1 MKRLE
6 NWNKYGLA
14 VFLVLLNAAFFA
26 FIAWFMPIRYEQ
38 NDDIMMCM
46 IANGLYT
53 GTPDAH
59 LVYINALSGQLLVWL
74 YTCTHAIEWYTVIFA
89 GLHIL
94 SMSVID
100 YTVLRSNHS
109 GYLKALW
116 LAFLYVMWIRII
128 ISFQFTTTAG
138 LVCLAGILLLM
149 RQGWRNLLLGS
160 GLVLVA
166 SLIRFHSAALVSLLM
181 APVVVY
187 HWGRDWRRYVPMIVL
202 FMLVIGGR
210 VGNRMY
216 YQSDEWKYYREYNT
230 IRANMTDNPNAR
242 TRRVFNNL
250 PDGVTEADYRLF
262 LNFFPD
268 PNIMDLEALKQINT
282 HVNAMP
288 LSQKLMNIERL
299 SKYGLV
305 LLTMLILMIMVDL
318 SQPEKKMHL
327 FIAGYAMF
335 VIGLLIL
342 VSLDQFVKNRVF
354 LCFVVPIVMAFFTL
368 LPEKVS
374 MKRVTGMAALI
385 MVLIGVYIY
394 QAGTARDNDYY
405 HRTVVWN
412 AFQDPLIKTLP
423 AESRLATIGTTF
435 SLEFINP
442 FHIKDFNTRKFTLGW
457 FTHIPFNKEVGESY
471 MDLTRDDMYIFV
483 PFNYDDVDSMINRVR
498 QQIAFHYGVP
508 TYVALYRR
516 NGGYAI
522 VQLRTTENWA
532 EMEGIWENQ

>member
-59 LVYINALSGQLLVWL
+59 LVYINALYGQLLVWL
-74 YTCTHAIEWYTVIFA
+74 YTWTHAIEWYTVIFA

-187 HWGRDWRRYVPMIVL
+187 HWGREWRRYVPMIVL

-242 TRRVFNNL
+242 TRRSRLSIVPQFL
-250 PDGVTEADYRLF
+250 PRSQYHGSGSTQADQYACECHAVVAETDEYRT
-262 LNFFPD
+262 P
-268 PNIMDLEALKQINT
+268 KQI
-282 HVNAMP
+282 
-288 LSQKLMNIERL
+288 R
-299 SKYGLV
+299 
-305 LLTMLILMIMVDL
+305 
-318 SQPEKKMHL
+318 
-327 FIAGYAMF
+327 
-335 VIGLLIL
+335 
-342 VSLDQFVKNRVF
+342 
-354 LCFVVPIVMAFFTL
+354 
-368 LPEKVS
+368 
-374 MKRVTGMAALI
+374 TGVADDA
-385 MVLIGVYIY
+385 
-394 QAGTARDNDYY
+394 
-405 HRTVVWN
+405 
-412 AFQDPLIKTLP
+412 
-423 AESRLATIGTTF
+423 
-435 SLEFINP
+435 
-442 FHIKDFNTRKFTLGW
+442 DF
-457 FTHIPFNKEVGESY
+457 
-471 MDLTRDDMYIFV
+471 DD
-483 PFNYDDVDSMINRVR
+483 
-498 QQIAFHYGVP
+498 HG
-508 TYVALYRR
+508 
-516 NGGYAI
+516 
-522 VQLRTTENWA
+522 
-532 EMEGIWENQ
+532 

>member
-1 MKRLE
+1 MKRFE
-6 NWNKYGLA
+6 EWNKYGLA
-14 VFLVLLNAAFFA
+14 VFLVVVNAAFFA
-26 FIAWFMPIRYEQ
+26 FMAWFMPIRYEQ

-53 GTPDAH
+53 GTPDPH
-59 LVYINALSGQLLVWL
+59 LVYINALYGQFLTWL
-74 YTCTHAIEWYTVIFA
+74 YTWTKAVEWYTLIFA

-109 GYLKALW
+109 GYLKMLW

-160 GLVLVA
+160 GLVLIA

-181 APVVVY
+181 APVVIY
-187 HWGRDWRRYVPMIVL
+187 HWGNDWKRYLPMAAL
-202 FMLVIGGR
+202 FVLVIGCR
-210 VGNRMY
+210 IGNKFY
-216 YQSDEWKYYREYNT
+216 YQTDEWKYYREYNT

-242 TRRVFNNL
+242 SRRVFQNL
-250 PDGVTEADYRLF
+250 PEGVTEADYKLF
-262 LNFFPD
+262 LSFFPD
-268 PNIMDLEALKQINT
+268 PNIMDLEALKLINT

-288 LSQKLMNIERL
+288 LSQKLMNVERL

-305 LLTMLILMIMVDL
+305 IITLLILMLMVDL
-318 SQPEKKMHL
+318 AQPESKMHF
-327 FIAGYAMF
+327 FIGGYAMY

-342 VSLDQFVKNRVF
+342 VCLNQFVKNRVF
-354 LCFVVPIVMAFFTL
+354 LCFVIPIVMAFFTL

-374 MKRVTGMAALI
+374 MQRVTAMASLI
-385 MVLIGVYIY
+385 LVLIGVYIY

-405 HRTVVWN
+405 HRAVVWN
-412 AFQDPLIKTLP
+412 AFQYPLIKTLP
-423 AESRLATIGTTF
+423 SDSRLATVGTTF

-442 FHIKDFNTRKFTLGW
+442 FHIKDFNTRKFSLGW
-457 FTHIPFNKEVGESY
+457 FTHIPFNKDVGESY
-471 MDLTRDDMYIFV
+471 IDLTRENMYLFV
-483 PFNYDDVDSMINRVR
+483 PVNYDDAESMINRIR

-508 TYVALYRR
+508 TYVDLYRR

-522 VQLRTTENWA
+522 IQLRTTDNWA
-532 EMEGIWENQ
+532 AMEEIWENQ